1 MSHVGLAAGRIGHD
15 HMFGWFA
22 DVYIEYLFRVLFR
35 AIRLLRSRDWPSVR
49 ATVLSAECPR
59 ADFGCTVAT
68 VYYEYMM
75 DGRKYGAGFEKAF
88 IVQESGE
95 RFAGAIVKGTDFAVR
110 VDPRNSSV
118 TIPSR

>member
-1 MSHVGLAAGRIGHD
+1 VTHVGLVTDRIGHD

-22 DVYIEYLFRVLFR
+22 DVYIEYLFRVIVR
-35 AIRLLRSRDWPSVR
+35 AIRVVRSRDWPVSR

-59 ADFGCTVAT
+59 ADYGCTVAA
-68 VYYEYMM
+68 VYYEYMV
-75 DGRKYGAGFEKAF
+75 DGRKYGGGFEKPF

-95 RFAGAIVKGTDFAVR
+95 RFAGAFIKGAEFAVR

-118 TIPSR
+118 TVPRR